1 MRVRV
6 CTILSALE
14 DKKNSLSLSS
24 GTERLYF
31 VCYRA
36 CVVFYTHGATRTY
49 LLEQKLRVCCGI
61 NIGITFSDEICS
73 G

>member
-6 CTILSALE
+6 YTILSALG

-31 VCYRA
+31 VCYRV
-36 CVVFYTHGATRTY
+36 CDGVGTHGVTRTY
-49 LLEQKLRVCCGI
+49 LLEQK
-61 NIGITFSDEICS
+61 
-73 G
+73 

>member
-6 CTILSALE
+6 YTILSALE
-14 DKKNSLSLSS
+14 DKKNKTHFLLSP

-36 CVVFYTHGATRTY
+36 CVVFETHGATRTY
-49 LLEQKLRVCCGI
+49 LLEQKQRVYCGI
-61 NIGITFSDEICS
+61 NSGIIF
-73 G
+73 